1 MAGLNETRITLLRV
15 LFVLGITI
23 GSQNIDMNQ
32 DWLAN
37 IARYIVYFI
46 LVRVSRPAAVMA
58 YDALHN
64 NAVLDFSRLVEKQRN
79 TIVLFVVSSL
89 VLYYSKLKLFGEDF
103 VSLFVA
109 YLLLHRDENNRKP
122 STVTYGVGMACSYFE
137 GYLNHVIPSD
147 GYRFVGFQENIS
159 NYENYHSIVF
169 PVRRLFVVITKSLF
183 CPPDLKFFNRENR
196 PDLPSLDACESL
208 PRITKDVAGVKNREY
223 KNSAYMIR
231 RPDGPPV
238 YLAVECATPIHTLYN
253 VVKNRQLYSEIDNV
267 DKKEVI
273 DDFTRTL
280 TNVIDKSED
289 CRGKCELVYFDTD
302 SDKCLAEVL
311 LDKIRAIEPNFENI
325 SRERD

>member
-1 MAGLNETRITLLRV
+1 MAGLNETHITLLRV

-147 GYRFVGFQENIS
+147 GYRFVGFQ
-159 NYENYHSIVF
+159 
-169 PVRRLFVVITKSLF
+169 
-183 CPPDLKFFNRENR
+183 
-196 PDLPSLDACESL
+196 SL

-253 VVKNRQLYSEIDNV
+253 VVKNRQLYSEIDNI

>member
-1 MAGLNETRITLLRV
+1 MAGLNETHITLLRV
-15 LFVLGITI
+15 LFVLGITIGSQNIDMNQDWLANI

-147 GYRFVGFQENIS
+147 GYRFVGFQ
-159 NYENYHSIVF
+159 
-169 PVRRLFVVITKSLF
+169 
-183 CPPDLKFFNRENR
+183 
-196 PDLPSLDACESL
+196 SL

-253 VVKNRQLYSEIDNV
+253 VVKNRQLYSEIDNI